1 LPPAS
6 IAATMAAVV
15 GSIRTRW
22 SVVAALSIAS
32 LLLLSPA
39 ASSSSARSL
48 AAYSGIGS
56 WVSIYDTQAWQNPE
70 RVVRTLKAHHVHT
83 LFLETAN
90 DRQKLDVVRP
100 AVMGRFIRAAHAARL
115 AVVGWYLPSLT
126 TPRRDLRRA
135 LAGARFRSSGGERF
149 DAFALD
155 IEATDVHRLDLRSD
169 RAVRLVT
176 SVRRAL
182 PRAMALG
189 AITIDPVGGRY
200 WSGYPFARLAPNVDV
215 FLPMEYFTSRTSGAA
230 RVDRYSAANVRE
242 IRRRVGLSTFPVH
255 PIGGESRHASLR
267 ELRAFL
273 RSSAASHSVGVS
285 LWEYGETSPRQWATL
300 AREARASVE
309 E

>member
-1 LPPAS
+1 MPRSP
-6 IAATMAAVV
+6 IAATMVAVV
-15 GSIRTRW
+15 GVIRTRCG
-22 SVVAALSIAS
+22 VVAALAIAA
-32 LLLLSPA
+32 LLLLSPT

-48 AAYSGIGS
+48 AAFSGTGS
-56 WVSIYDTQAWQNPE
+56 WVSIYDAQAWKSPE
-70 RVVRTLKAHHVHT
+70 RVVRKLQAHHIHT

-90 DRQKLDVVRP
+90 DRQRVDVVRP
-100 AVMGRFIRAAHAARL
+100 ATVSRFIRAAHAARI

-126 TPRRDLRRA
+126 TPQRDLRRA
-135 LAGARFRSSGGERF
+135 LAGARFRGTGGERF

-169 RAVRLVT
+169 RAVRLVK

-182 PRAMALG
+182 PRGTALG

-230 RVDRYSAANVRE
+230 KVDRYSAANMRE

-255 PIGGESRHASLR
+255 PIGGESRRASLR

-285 LWEYGETSPRQWATL
+285 LWEYGETSPLQWAAL
-300 AREARASVE
+300 ALGSRSAAPT
-309 E
+309 